1 MFYRL
6 EILSAWP
13 NILNFKNSQSS
24 RNLTILILIPTKI
37 SRNNR
42 SNGIR
47 LFMHVF
53 KVGISEA
60 LVIITI

>member
-24 RNLTILILIPTKI
+24 RNLTNSYFDT
-37 SRNNR
+37 NQN
-42 SNGIR
+42 
-47 LFMHVF
+47 F
-53 KVGISEA
+53 KKQQI
-60 LVIITI
+60 